1 MGEGCKEFRFRLK
14 LLDDGRISLQQLLDG
29 NFSVAQALV
38 KGKVNGTKAAEA
50 ENLKDCVAVV
60 EDSVFGKERD
70 GRQRGAAVDA
80 TAGSQGVVLTAFRAH
95 LHRSGS
101 TSLHHAP
108 SPTPKSCFTKF

>member
-1 MGEGCKEFRFRLK
+1 
-14 LLDDGRISLQQLLDG
+14 
-29 NFSVAQALV
+29 
-38 KGKVNGTKAAEA
+38 
-50 ENLKDCVAVV
+50 
-60 EDSVFGKERD
+60 
-70 GRQRGAAVDA
+70 VDA